1 MKKFSKIL
9 IFTLSLVIA
18 LSAFAIASSANTSP
32 FLVEGLYRENWEE
45 AIENAYIKGDR
56 IVPVELLTDY
66 EANGESVEITE
77 SVVISLNGHTLK
89 SAAGAPLFSVS
100 GKDTTLT
107 IIGPGTISCEGTL
120 IEVESGSLVL
130 DASRGLSIVSESS
143 ESVAVL
149 GGSGKKAYASV
160 TSNVNFES
168 SAASLFEL
176 GSGAEFTL
184 ATGGSVTAK
193 PTAAATDA
201 FAIVLANAGSKVD
214 VRGGALAN
222 SGGYIFKVGDDT
234 VAEAPISISC
244 ESAVLVSD
252 SASYGSIVEAG
263 AGHAN
268 VDVRYSEVV
277 ASGGAFSAANTLLD
291 YEGEGRDK
299 VYAKPTLRVN
309 FVVSTYKVTDGSANS
324 NASLFYGN
332 VTGIVTASVIQN
344 TESSAVAINT
354 RLWDGECGILIK
366 KGNKFFN
373 ETVSDNLEP
382 VKDED
387 GAIAYFNP
395 ASESNKNFSLE
406 AIDGES
412 CKIYRT
418 TEIGADNSLTNCY
431 IVTDELPYFV
441 DTTYSSTFSPS
452 TPTPIAN
459 AITQS
464 YGELGVASAK
474 DKDGVENHF
483 LKWEYDASKKD
494 QYSFASGNSYFE
506 LDGGSSSGSNRG
518 FDAIVNN
525 EIITWDFDI
534 STSNGTYSYA
544 GLKMFIR
551 EKGASYAYTDNTFAQ
566 ITNNTF
572 KVGNVAYELP
582 TTPYVWAHI
591 TLVLE
596 PDTSGAYD
604 VGDGVIC
611 YPNLKNSQIHFFA
624 NGEYISS
631 TSMFSSK
638 IVETA
643 EKKEDIKKAAEF
655 CLDSI
660 RFGMS
665 GGPAVGKDTSTSLLI
680 DNDFIT
686 YYPKGYTGSVPEGG
700 EAEFIAN
707 VDKYNEYL
715 ADNGTAPDKT
725 IKDFIGDIDIKLP
738 DVLLTKT
745 ELGIKDAYDVVYKK
759 GYRMPGVG
767 VIDADDRPVLAIVD
781 GIEYRDIDEALRAI
795 VDNSVVRLFAD
806 VEGEYN
812 ATSSFTVYT
821 KKEGGGNYKFNVVS
835 DSYYL
840 SDVRENGV
848 VVGHK
853 TMLANSFITIYWQI
867 NTGYKTEVPVGIVP
881 KYDWIVPS
889 AYYDEAGRCIELI
902 GWSSQQN
909 ATVPEEIGQITKDDL
924 IKGYK
929 VYYPVIAPSKVPVT
943 FVDAFGTPVN
953 KIDVPVGASEESLK
967 YMFDGSFLPAL
978 SDEGND
984 WYEKCYSSWDIPGD
998 TIGMDPVIARPVYDD
1013 VRIKTSVIKTS
1024 FTVVRLVDFS
1034 PTVYVLKPDSNSLPA
1049 DEVDKVS
1056 FAGFSLDGR
1065 TLLEGNGDWNNQYNY
1080 NVTIGGKEYYKLNF
1094 SRSKEFGKPG
1104 ADILDSYTVY
1114 IHYTYDGVAKAEP
1127 ISFSISSYLE
1137 AAFAQADKVED
1148 KSAIIE
1154 LMRLVVTYSELAE
1167 KTDRAIYATCKSY
1180 VENPEYASY
1189 LSDYTKAMDGVS
1201 DEKKAANEA
1210 MLAALYEYADDNIR
1224 WNFVTNSVT
1233 FTPLGSKY
1241 PGLKF
1246 VNAFSVTSEKE
1257 DGIMVQAHASG
1268 RMNNGFNGVTNT
1280 YTFTFSFGSNSNY
1293 GSCMITAYDK
1303 STANGAADMIKF
1315 EFRDQYLKNN
1325 NSRPVLHE
1333 KYYNLTAHITELE
1346 RRIGEGETGL
1356 ESELKMAQIIL
1367 ASQFALAKC
1376 TTDGANVAG
1385 TFTPIPATLPN
1396 R

>member
-120 IEVESGSLVL
+120 VEVESGSLVL

-193 PTAAATDA
+193 PTATATDA

-268 VDVRYSEVV
+268 VDVRYSDVV

-309 FVVSTYKVTDGSANS
+309 FVVSTYKVTDGGANI

-382 VKDED
+382 VNDED

-452 TPTPIAN
+452 TPTPIAD
-459 AITQS
+459 AITHS
-464 YGELGVASAK
+464 YGELGVASIK
-474 DKDGVENHF
+474 DKNGVENHF

-518 FDAIVNN
+518 FDAIVKN
-525 EIITWDFDI
+525 ELITWDFDI

-566 ITNNTF
+566 ITGNTF
-572 KVGNVAYELP
+572 KLGNIAYELP

-604 VGDGVIC
+604 VGEGVIC
-611 YPNLKNSQIHFFA
+611 YPNLKNSQIHLFA

-665 GGPAVGKDTSTSLLI
+665 GGSAVGKDTSTSLLI

-686 YYPKGYTGSVPEGG
+686 YYPKGYTGSVSQDD
-700 EAEFIAN
+700 EADFIAN
-707 VDKYNEYL
+707 VDKYNKYL
-715 ADNGTAPDKT
+715 ADK
-725 IKDFIGDIDIKLP
+725 
-738 DVLLTKT
+738 
-745 ELGIKDAYDVVYKK
+745 
-759 GYRMPGVG
+759 
-767 VIDADDRPVLAIVD
+767 
-781 GIEYRDIDEALRAI
+781 
-795 VDNSVVRLFAD
+795 
-806 VEGEYN
+806 
-812 ATSSFTVYT
+812 
-821 KKEGGGNYKFNVVS
+821 
-835 DSYYL
+835 
-840 SDVRENGV
+840 
-848 VVGHK
+848 
-853 TMLANSFITIYWQI
+853 
-867 NTGYKTEVPVGIVP
+867 
-881 KYDWIVPS
+881 
-889 AYYDEAGRCIELI
+889 
-902 GWSSQQN
+902 
-909 ATVPEEIGQITKDDL
+909 
-924 IKGYK
+924 
-929 VYYPVIAPSKVPVT
+929 
-943 FVDAFGTPVN
+943 
-953 KIDVPVGASEESLK
+953 
-967 YMFDGSFLPAL
+967 
-978 SDEGND
+978 
-984 WYEKCYSSWDIPGD
+984 
-998 TIGMDPVIARPVYDD
+998 
-1013 VRIKTSVIKTS
+1013 
-1024 FTVVRLVDFS
+1024 
-1034 PTVYVLKPDSNSLPA
+1034 SNL
-1049 DEVDKVS
+1049 
-1056 FAGFSLDGR
+1056 
-1065 TLLEGNGDWNNQYNY
+1065 
-1080 NVTIGGKEYYKLNF
+1080 
-1094 SRSKEFGKPG
+1094 
-1104 ADILDSYTVY
+1104 
-1114 IHYTYDGVAKAEP
+1114 
-1127 ISFSISSYLE
+1127 
-1137 AAFAQADKVED
+1137 
-1148 KSAIIE
+1148 
-1154 LMRLVVTYSELAE
+1154 
-1167 KTDRAIYATCKSY
+1167 
-1180 VENPEYASY
+1180 
-1189 LSDYTKAMDGVS
+1189 
-1201 DEKKAANEA
+1201 
-1210 MLAALYEYADDNIR
+1210 
-1224 WNFVTNSVT
+1224 
-1233 FTPLGSKY
+1233 
-1241 PGLKF
+1241 
-1246 VNAFSVTSEKE
+1246 
-1257 DGIMVQAHASG
+1257 
-1268 RMNNGFNGVTNT
+1268 
-1280 YTFTFSFGSNSNY
+1280 
-1293 GSCMITAYDK
+1293 
-1303 STANGAADMIKF
+1303 
-1315 EFRDQYLKNN
+1315 
-1325 NSRPVLHE
+1325 
-1333 KYYNLTAHITELE
+1333 
-1346 RRIGEGETGL
+1346 
-1356 ESELKMAQIIL
+1356 
-1367 ASQFALAKC
+1367 
-1376 TTDGANVAG
+1376 
-1385 TFTPIPATLPN
+1385 
-1396 R
+1396 